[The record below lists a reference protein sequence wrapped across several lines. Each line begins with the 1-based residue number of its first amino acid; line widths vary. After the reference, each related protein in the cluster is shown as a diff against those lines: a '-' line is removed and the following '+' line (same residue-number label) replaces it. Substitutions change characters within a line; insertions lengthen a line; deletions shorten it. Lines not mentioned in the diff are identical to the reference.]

1 MQDIQQHMHRVIDD
15 YIYVED
21 LNTLLKSF
29 IADKVKENCTWS
41 EITVCTH
48 KMLGGDSPHIHRLA
62 AVTELVILT
71 LDMMDDLQD
80 QDQGNKPWMQ
90 CPQAITLNAVM
101 ALFVGFV
108 GELGNLQV
116 KDKMLVEV
124 SKIISRS
131 INGQQKDVTNAIST
145 VDDYLMMT
153 QEKSGSLFRLACFM
167 GYASLD
173 CSEETIEQI
182 HQLADCIGLIHQIQN
197 DMRDLVRLDVKNDL
211 IGKKR
216 TLPVLYLLSVEDAA
230 FSQLKVYYE
239 GEITVGVLLKEKAEF
254 LQMIEDSGCMEY
266 ARIVQSVCIQKAEE
280 IYEELQAISPWKEK
294 FREITYGDFLDVDL
308 GV

>member
-1 MQDIQQHMHRVIDD
+1 MQDIQQHMYRVIDD

-21 LNTLLKSF
+21 LNTHLKSF
-29 IADKVKENCTWS
+29 IDDKEKENRTWS
-41 EITVCTH
+41 KITICTH
-48 KMLGGDSPHIHRLA
+48 KMLGGNSPHIHRLA

-71 LDMMDDLQD
+71 LDIMDDLQD
-80 QDQGNKPWMQ
+80 QDQGSKPWMQ

-101 ALFVGFV
+101 ALFMGVV
-108 GELGNLQV
+108 GELGHLQV
-116 KDKMLVEV
+116 KDKILVEV

-167 GYASLD
+167 GYSSLE
-173 CSEETIEQI
+173 CTEETIEQI

-197 DMRDLVRLDVKNDL
+197 DMRDLTRFDVKNDL

-216 TLPVLYLLSVEDAA
+216 TLPLLYLLSIEDTA
-230 FSQLKVYYE
+230 FSQLKAYYE
-239 GEITVGVLLKEKAEF
+239 GEITADFLLEKKEDF
-254 LQMIEDSGCMEY
+254 LQMIQDSGCMEY

-280 IYEELQAISPWKEK
+280 IYENLQAISPWKERFK
-294 FREITYGDFLDVDL
+294 QMTYQDFLDAD
-308 GV
+308 

>member
-1 MQDIQQHMHRVIDD
+1 MMQDIQQHMHRVIDD

-29 IADKVKENCTWS
+29 IDDKEKENSTWS
-41 EITVCTH
+41 KITICTH
-48 KMLGGDSPHIHRLA
+48 RMLGGDSPHIHRLA

-71 LDMMDDLQD
+71 LDIMDDLQD
-80 QDQGNKPWMQ
+80 QDQGSKPWMR

-101 ALFVGFV
+101 ALFMGVL
-108 GELGNLQV
+108 GELGHLQV
-116 KDKMLVEV
+116 KDKLLVEV

-131 INGQQKDVTNAIST
+131 VNGQQKDITNAIST

-167 GYASLD
+167 GYSALE
-173 CSEETIEQI
+173 CTEETIEQI

-197 DMRDLVRLDVKNDL
+197 DMRDLVRFDVKNDL

-216 TLPVLYLLSVEDAA
+216 TLPVLYLLSIEDTA
-230 FSQLKVYYE
+230 FSQLKGYYE
-239 GEITVGVLLKEKAEF
+239 GEITTEFLLEKKEDF
-254 LQMIEDSGCMEY
+254 LQMIQDSGCMEY

-280 IYEELQAISPWKEK
+280 IYENLQAISPWKERFK
-294 FREITYGDFLDVDL
+294 ETTYGDFLDAE
-308 GV
+308 

>member
-29 IADKVKENCTWS
+29 IDDKEEENCTWS
-41 EITVCTH
+41 KITIYTH

-71 LDMMDDLQD
+71 LDIMDDLQD
-80 QDQGNKPWMQ
+80 QDQGSKPWMQ

-101 ALFVGFV
+101 ALFMGFV

-124 SKIISRS
+124 SKIITRS
-131 INGQQKDVTNAIST
+131 INGQQKDVTNTIST

-167 GYASLD
+167 GYSSLE
-173 CSEETIEQI
+173 CTEETIEQI

-197 DMRDLVRLDVKNDL
+197 DIRDLTRFDVKNDV

-216 TLPVLYLLSVEDAA
+216 TLPVLYLLSIEDKA
-230 FSQLKVYYE
+230 FSQLKAYYE
-239 GEITVGVLLKEKAEF
+239 GEITADILLEKKEDL
-254 LQMIEDSGCMEY
+254 LQMIHDSGCMEY

-280 IYEELQAISPWKEK
+280 IYKNLQAISPWKERFK
-294 FREITYGDFLDVDL
+294 QTTYGDFLDTD
-308 GV
+308 

>member
-1 MQDIQQHMHRVIDD
+1 M
-15 YIYVED
+15 
-21 LNTLLKSF
+21 LKSF
-29 IADKVKENCTWS
+29 IDDKEKENRTWS
-41 EITVCTH
+41 KITICTH
-48 KMLGGDSPHIHRLA
+48 KMLGGNSPHIHRLA

-71 LDMMDDLQD
+71 LDIMDDLQD
-80 QDQGNKPWMQ
+80 QDQGSKPWMQ

-101 ALFVGFV
+101 ALFMGVV
-108 GELGNLQV
+108 GELGHLQV

-167 GYASLD
+167 GYSSLE
-173 CSEETIEQI
+173 CTEETIEQI

-197 DMRDLVRLDVKNDL
+197 DMRDLTRFDAKNDL

-216 TLPVLYLLSVEDAA
+216 TLPLLYLLSIEDTA
-230 FSQLKVYYE
+230 FSQLKAYYE
-239 GEITVGVLLKEKAEF
+239 GEITADFLLEKKEDF
-254 LQMIEDSGCMEY
+254 LQMIQDSGCMEY

-280 IYEELQAISPWKEK
+280 IYENLQAISPWKERFK
-294 FREITYGDFLDVDL
+294 QMTYQDFLDAD
-308 GV
+308 

>member
-29 IADKVKENCTWS
+29 VDDKEKENCTWS
-41 EITVCTH
+41 KITICTH
-48 KMLGGDSPHIHRLA
+48 KMLGGDSPHIYRLA

-71 LDMMDDLQD
+71 LDIMDDLQD
-80 QDQGNKPWMQ
+80 QDQGSKPWMQ

-101 ALFVGFV
+101 ALFMGFV
-108 GELGNLQV
+108 GELGQLQV
-116 KDKMLVEV
+116 KDSMLVEV

-131 INGQQKDVTNAIST
+131 INGQQKDVTNTIST

-167 GYASLD
+167 GYSSLACTED
-173 CSEETIEQI
+173 TIEQI

-197 DMRDLVRLDVKNDL
+197 DMRDLVRFDVKNDL
-211 IGKKR
+211 LGKKR
-216 TLPVLYLLSVEDAA
+216 TLPVLYLLSIDDAA
-230 FSQLKVYYE
+230 FSQLKAYYE
-239 GEITVGVLLKEKAEF
+239 GEITADFLLEEKEDF
-254 LQMIEDSGCMEY
+254 LQMIHDSGCIEY

-280 IYEELQAISPWKEK
+280 IYGNLQAISPW
-294 FREITYGDFLDVDL
+294 RERFKQATYGDFLDAE
-308 GV
+308 

>member
-29 IADKVKENCTWS
+29 VDDKEKENCTWS
-41 EITVCTH
+41 KVTICTH
-48 KMLGGDSPHIHRLA
+48 KMLGGDSPDIYRLA

-71 LDMMDDLQD
+71 LDIMDDLQD
-80 QDQGNKPWMQ
+80 QDQVGKPWMQ
-90 CPQAITLNAVM
+90 CSQAVTLNAVM
-101 ALFVGFV
+101 ALFMGFV
-108 GELGNLQV
+108 GELGHLQV

-131 INGQQKDVTNAIST
+131 INGQQKDITNAIST

-153 QEKSGSLFRLACFM
+153 QEKSGSLFQLACFM
-167 GYASLD
+167 GYSLLA
-173 CSEETIEQI
+173 CTEETIEQI

-197 DMRDLVRLDVKNDL
+197 DMRDLTRLDVKNDV

-216 TLPVLYLLSVEDAA
+216 TLPVLYLLSIDDAA
-230 FSQLKVYYE
+230 FSPLKAYYE
-239 GEITVGVLLKEKAEF
+239 GEITVDFLLAEKDKF
-254 LQMIEDSGCMEY
+254 LQMIHDSGCMEY

-280 IYEELQAISPWKEK
+280 IYENLQASTPWKERFK
-294 FREITYGDFLDVDL
+294 QITFGDFLDVD
-308 GV
+308 